1 MNKMRGV
8 NNKKNSDGQGEQGN
22 QRERLEEGEEE
33 GEEGGEIGQ
42 KEQGGG
48 DRWQGKIIFINYIL
62 LIFFYKKKK
71 FDQSDRRIFH
81 ATPWSAEFWGRF
93 LVLEILAF

>member
-1 MNKMRGV
+1 MRGV
-8 NNKKNSDGQGEQGN
+8 NKTNGDGEGEQGS
-22 QRERLEEGEEE
+22 QRETL
-33 GEEGGEIGQ
+33 EEGGEIGQ
-42 KEQGGG
+42 KEQGDG

-62 LIFFYKKKK
+62 LIFFFIKKKK

-81 ATPWSAEFWGRF
+81 ATPWSAEFLGRF